1 MKTNPSSFP
10 RFALAWAALA
20 MAGLSVPLRVPA
32 ASLETPTH
40 KEIAPIR
47 FSIGPEGL
55 LKTIAMDAKGNL
67 LVGVSW
73 AEGGVSAH
81 APRVLAPPPG
91 KRTDPRQ
98 NDPSAR
104 GGINP
109 ALAIDRA
116 GHAYALKVVSSEG
129 KILAT
134 WPMSGGLQP
143 KMIFGCDDGTV
154 YVAGGG
160 QLAQFTAEGKLV
172 RMLDTDKLSGQK
184 AQAAGLCADATHVY
198 LALGMGNSLRATED
212 FYRFKRD
219 LSEPKL
225 IVERQYGCCSHID
238 LRVAKGELLIAE
250 NSRHRVNRFDL
261 DGKPLGT
268 WGRRDRESLAGFAA
282 CCNPCNFDFGPGGV
296 LYTCE
301 SGVGRVKK
309 YAQDGT
315 FLGLVGYVDT
325 TKFDQGSQLAA
336 QSCYIPM
343 EVSHDASRIYVMDVR
358 AHIIRVLAKVN

>member
-1 MKTNPSSFP
+1 MKPIVSV
-10 RFALAWAALA
+10 LAVTAALLLGA
-20 MAGLSVPLRVPA
+20 PGFASAVPLD
-32 ASLETPTH
+32 TPTH
-40 KEIAPIR
+40 KEIAPIK
-47 FSIGPEGL
+47 FPIGPDGH
-55 LKTIAMDAKGNL
+55 LKTISMDAKGNL

-73 AEGGVSAH
+73 AAGEV
-81 APRVLAPPPG
+81 APPTRKPGFPPG
-91 KRTDPRQ
+91 KGGDPRQ

-104 GGINP
+104 GGVNP
-109 ALAIDRA
+109 QLSVDRA
-116 GHAYALKVVSSEG
+116 GHTYALKVVSPEG
-129 KILAT
+129 KVLAT
-134 WPMSGGLQP
+134 WPMTGGLQP

-160 QLAQFTAEGKLV
+160 QLAKFTAEGKLV
-172 RMLDTDKLSGQK
+172 RMLDTDKLYGQK
-184 AQAAGLCADATHVY
+184 AQASGICADATHVY

-225 IVERQYGCCSHID
+225 IVERQYGCCNHID
-238 LRVAKGELLIAE
+238 LRIAKGELLIAE

-268 WGRRDRESLAGFAA
+268 WGRRDRENLAGFAA

-343 EVSHDASRIYVMDVR
+343 EVNHDASRIYVMDVR
-358 AHIIRVLAKVN
+358 AHLIRVLAKVN